1 MNLDIF
7 FNEKD
12 LDEEIKN
19 SENNIYKKEED
30 IYFSFVDNSIK
41 TDKKEKY
48 FVNIMGNKEQYVG
61 VLTENYK
68 REYLGY
74 NLFEQG
80 DEYLGE
86 LSDEKKNGFGIY
98 NFKLNKEDEENIFFG
113 NFKDNQIDGFGIY
126 LYIYKKEEEKD
137 PKKKKWNKFKLIK
150 YNCCIGLFEKG
161 KFQKGK
167 IYIFD
172 NNYEKLYPK
181 NIDEND
187 NTLVIEKK
195 GDAIL
200 LIDKYIME
208 KNTII
213 EGNVIS
219 FNKNS
224 KDKIENQFSFKAKEN
239 TYIFCDLKDEI
250 KSEIQKEYNKINLD
264 KFSGSIQSLISEYNN
279 MRDRF
284 KNIKYIPYCRILTK
298 DKFKEP
304 YLKYLQPIQK

>member
-12 LDEEIKN
+12 LDKEINN
-19 SENNIYKKEED
+19 SNNKIYKKEED

-41 TDKKEKY
+41 KDKKEKY

-98 NFKLNKEDEENIFFG
+98 NFKLNKEDEEKIFFG

-167 IYIFD
+167 IHIFD

-181 NIDEND
+181 NI
-187 NTLVIEKK
+187 
-195 GDAIL
+195 
-200 LIDKYIME
+200 
-208 KNTII
+208 
-213 EGNVIS
+213 
-219 FNKNS
+219 
-224 KDKIENQFSFKAKEN
+224 KEN
-239 TYIFCDLKDEI
+239 
-250 KSEIQKEYNKINLD
+250 
-264 KFSGSIQSLISEYNN
+264 
-279 MRDRF
+279 
-284 KNIKYIPYCRILTK
+284 
-298 DKFKEP
+298 
-304 YLKYLQPIQK
+304 

>member
-7 FNEKD
+7 FNEND
-12 LDEEIKN
+12 LDEEINN
-19 SENNIYKKEED
+19 SSNKIYKKEEN
-30 IYFSFVDNSIK
+30 ICFSFVENSIEK
-41 TDKKEKY
+41 DKKEKY
-48 FVNIMGNKEQYVG
+48 FVNIMGNKEQYSG

-113 NFKDNQIDGFGIY
+113 NFKDNQIDGLGIY

-137 PKKKKWNKFKLIK
+137 PKKKKWNKYKLIK
-150 YNCCIGLFEKG
+150 YNCSIGLFEKG

-181 NIDEND
+181 NKEENE
-187 NTLVIEKK
+187 NTLIIEKK
-195 GDAIL
+195 GDVIL
-200 LIDKYIME
+200 LIDKYIMD

-224 KDKIENQFSFKAKEN
+224 IDKIENQFSFKTKEN
-239 TYIFCDLKDEI
+239 TYIFSDLKDEI
-250 KSEIQKEYNKINLD
+250 KSEIQKEYNKINFD
-264 KFSGSIQSLISEYNN
+264 KFSVSIQNLISEYNN

-284 KNIKYIPYCRILTK
+284 KNIKFIQYCRTLTK
-298 DKFKEP
+298 DKFKSA
-304 YLKYLQPIQK
+304 YSKYLQLIQK